1 MVKSTLT
8 DIYTMYFLTFYT
20 NADRRQWLTAAT
32 ALSKQLRHLNAEE
45 FCDVHQ

>member
-1 MVKSTLT
+1 MAKSALI

-20 NADRRQWLTAAT
+20 SADRRHSTAAT
-32 ALSKQLRHLNAEE
+32 VLSTQLRHLKAEE

>member
-20 NADRRQWLTAAT
+20 SADRRHSTAAT
-32 ALSKQLRHLNAEE
+32 VLSRQLRQLKAEE